1 MNHLLSME
9 HITTAEINTLIQ
21 KAIEYKEQGIQ
32 TTQFDNKYVANLF
45 FENSTRTKSS
55 FLVAEQQL
63 GLKLI
68 DFETST
74 SSIQKGESLYDTC
87 KTLESIGVNLLIIRH
102 FQNEYYEELKNI
114 NVPIINAGDGSG
126 QHPTQSLLDLMT
138 IYEEYS
144 SFEGM
149 NVLICG
155 DIKNSRVAKSNY
167 FSLKALGANVMFS
180 SPEAWRDETLD
191 APYVDIDEVIDQ
203 IDIVMLLR
211 VQHERHDN
219 GDVNTFETNSYHE
232 EYGLTQARYDQLQA
246 HAIVMHPAP
255 VNRGVEI
262 DSNLVEASKSRIFRQ
277 MENGM
282 YLRMAVID
290 YILQTKG
297 EQTNAI
303 N

>member
-9 HITTAEINTLIQ
+9 HLTTAEINTLIQ

-180 SPEAWRDETLD
+180 SPVAWRDETLD

>member
-9 HITTAEINTLIQ
+9 HLTTAEINTLIQ

-45 FENSTRTKSS
+45 FENSTRTISS

>member
-1 MNHLLSME
+1 M
-9 HITTAEINTLIQ
+9 
-21 KAIEYKEQGIQ
+21 
-32 TTQFDNKYVANLF
+32 
-45 FENSTRTKSS
+45 
-55 FLVAEQQL
+55 
-63 GLKLI
+63 
-68 DFETST
+68 
-74 SSIQKGESLYDTC
+74 
-87 KTLESIGVNLLIIRH
+87 NLLIIRH

>member
-9 HITTAEINTLIQ
+9 HLTTAEINTLIQ

-126 QHPTQSLLDLMT
+126 QHPTQSLLHLMT

>member
-9 HITTAEINTLIQ
+9 HLTTAEINTLIQ

-102 FQNEYYEELKNI
+102 SQNEYYEELKNI
-114 NVPIINAGDGSG
+114 NLPIINAGDGSG

>member
-9 HITTAEINTLIQ
+9 HLTTAEINTLIQ

-262 DSNLVEASKSRIFRQ
+262 DSNLVETSKSRIFRQ

>member
-1 MNHLLSME
+1 
-9 HITTAEINTLIQ
+9 
-21 KAIEYKEQGIQ
+21 YKEQGIQ

>member
-9 HITTAEINTLIQ
+9 HLTTAEINTLIQ

-167 FSLKALGANVMFS
+167 FSLKALGANVMFT

>member
-9 HITTAEINTLIQ
+9 HLTTAEINTLIQ

-87 KTLESIGVNLLIIRH
+87 KTLDSIGVNLLIIRH